1 MKTLPADSR
10 RDFLGLLARLPL
22 LPAAVLPTRAA
33 PTSRRQVLM
42 NDFAIAG
49 FRYYDGPTELPRLT
63 AGTTLTLRAEP
74 ENPHDPFAVEI
85 LHGSAKLGY
94 IPGSATGTS
103 AGCCWKVLRSRA
115 KSNEW
120 MRRRRHGRRSTSECF
135 SVFSGRERA
144 DSSAGELT
152 DVTPTGP
159 RCRQRR
165 A

>member
-94 IPGSATGTS
+94 IPRFCNRHISRLLLEGVAL
-103 AGCCWKVLRSRA
+103 ACEIERVDAKAPPWEAIDVRVLLS
-115 KSNEW
+115 
-120 MRRRRHGRRSTSECF
+120 
-135 SVFSGRERA
+135 
-144 DSSAGELT
+144 LQ
-152 DVTPTGP
+152 
-159 RCRQRR
+159 RQREGR
-165 A
+165 F